1 MCLDTEVQIFL
12 ERDGVLSLLMN
23 QKGYTEQRL
32 LGIFSIKNSLLCER
46 CTI

>member
-1 MCLDTEVQIFL
+1 VCLDSEAPIFFK
-12 ERDGVLSLLMN
+12 RDGVLSLPMN